1 MPYSFFRLISLGLLL
16 IAISTGC
23 TTESIHQTVDF
34 SEPVRKPVRY
44 PLDYP
49 VCYSKPGVGM
59 IIIPLHIR
67 IHGAGIPYPSRVMAL
82 REKGLEAEVC
92 SIDGKSNSPHIVM
105 KDRQGGGPNGWW
117 SLDMTGNG
125 YFSAVSYMAQ
135 LLNKEDIDKE
145 AEQEKLSIDSQK
157 KNLIKFGKAQK
168 EIVILD
174 EIKHV
179 NNLQWRHR
187 LIASYTTSDFDHPWS
202 GALTSWM
209 DIYDHH
215 IDNDHILR
223 RVGRYDAMVVAD
235 PDWLEARRALT
246 WKLVEVVQIEK
257 ITPEMIKFMDL
268 IQRSATCLHEAI
280 KELKSFKKPKALN
293 EAIIA
298 INRLENE
305 GDELYVQAVKQLFT
319 DKRDHIETIAL
330 IRIYDYFEESCDSF
344 EDAADIISS
353 IILKNS

>member
-1 MPYSFFRLISLGLLL
+1 M

-82 REKGLEAEVC
+82 REKGLEAELC

-105 KDRQGGGPNGWW
+105 KDRQGGGLNGWW
-117 SLDMTGNG
+117 SLDTTGNG

-187 LIASYTTSDFDHPWS
+187 LIASYTTSDFDHPLS
-202 GALTSWM
+202 GVLTSWM

-246 WKLVEVVQIEK
+246 WKLVEAVRIEK
-257 ITPEMIKFMDL
+257 ITQSEVDTFIAQYK
-268 IQRSATCLHEAI
+268 RERAI
-280 KELKSFKKPKALN
+280 DDKCGANQKCCE
-293 EAIIA
+293 E
-298 INRLENE
+298 E
-305 GDELYVQAVKQLFT
+305 GL
-319 DKRDHIETIAL
+319 
-330 IRIYDYFEESCDSF
+330 
-344 EDAADIISS
+344 
-353 IILKNS
+353 